1 MLKDLLNVALTSIGS
16 IVALFLLTKLMGN
29 KQMSELNMFDY
40 ITGITIGSIAAE
52 MATALESDFAK
63 PLLSMVIYALTAT
76 VISLV
81 ASGSIR
87 ARRLINGRSVVL
99 CKDGELYKKNFK
111 KTRLDLNEFLTQCR
125 VNGYFDLAEI
135 ELAMLEPNGRI
146 SILPKAENRPATPKD
161 LNIQP
166 KKSEILINVIIDG
179 RVVEGN
185 LRHTGNNRQWLENQ
199 LKTQDCKTEDIFL
212 ATCDRNNTLT
222 VYRMR
227 ESAPDSDLFQ

>member
-87 ARRLINGRSVVL
+87 ARRLINGPFGCFVQGWGIIQ
-99 CKDGELYKKNFK
+99 K
-111 KTRLDLNEFLTQCR
+111 EF
-125 VNGYFDLAEI
+125 
-135 ELAMLEPNGRI
+135 
-146 SILPKAENRPATPKD
+146 
-161 LNIQP
+161 
-166 KKSEILINVIIDG
+166 
-179 RVVEGN
+179 
-185 LRHTGNNRQWLENQ
+185 
-199 LKTQDCKTEDIFL
+199 
-212 ATCDRNNTLT
+212 
-222 VYRMR
+222 
-227 ESAPDSDLFQ
+227 

>member
-1 MLKDLLNVALTSIGS
+1 M
-16 IVALFLLTKLMGN
+16 
-29 KQMSELNMFDY
+29 
-40 ITGITIGSIAAE
+40 
-52 MATALESDFAK
+52 
-63 PLLSMVIYALTAT
+63 
-76 VISLV
+76 
-81 ASGSIR
+81 
-87 ARRLINGRSVVL
+87 
-99 CKDGELYKKNFK
+99 
-111 KTRLDLNEFLTQCR
+111 NEFLTQCR